1 LQILRYYRKE
11 EAPRCAQGVVRSSD
25 GQITQTVREKDVAW
39 HAGNWSYNTE
49 SILIEH
55 EGYVSDCTRFTYAMY
70 RARVALSRHIA
81 DKYGIPKDPGDSESW
96 LSASGAVAPG
106 PSSPMYSRL

>member
-1 LQILRYYRKE
+1 
-11 EAPRCAQGVVRSSD
+11 VVRSSD

-81 DKYGIPKDPGDSESW
+81 DKYGIPKDPGDSEILAVSRW
-96 LSASGAVAPG
+96 SGGAGSVIADVFKIV
-106 PSSPMYSRL
+106 RR